1 MVTEGREKRSRFRVR
16 PGASLSGH
24 FFSMARSPKRN
35 IPDLIFGALS
45 LALAGVCIYF
55 AAYMVIRLQNMED
68 PPADMGLNFPAKKD
82 RRSETEAVLVDPLIT
97 SSIEPADE
105 AQPARRIRQPYTRDQ
120 PVLNYQLLTVI
131 DGIAF
136 VELTRIKGKEVWP
149 VREGSILPGAGRVDV
164 IEKVADRWRLATG
177 TVMIEAL
184 AQ

>member
-1 MVTEGREKRSRFRVR
+1 MG
-16 PGASLSGH
+16 
-24 FFSMARSPKRN
+24 RSPKRN

-68 PPADMGLNFPAKKD
+68 PPADMGLNFPAKKE
-82 RRSETEAVLVDPLIT
+82 RRSEVEAVLVDPLIT
-97 SSIEPADE
+97 ASIEPSGD
-105 AQPARRIRQPYTRDQ
+105 AQPARRIRQPYTRHQ

-149 VREGSILPGAGRVDV
+149 VREGSILPAAGGSPPPRSRSKLRLS
-164 IEKVADRWRLATG
+164 KVRAAADRCNPFHCAAAAARWLSNARCRGFRGRA
-177 TVMIEAL
+177 
-184 AQ
+184 